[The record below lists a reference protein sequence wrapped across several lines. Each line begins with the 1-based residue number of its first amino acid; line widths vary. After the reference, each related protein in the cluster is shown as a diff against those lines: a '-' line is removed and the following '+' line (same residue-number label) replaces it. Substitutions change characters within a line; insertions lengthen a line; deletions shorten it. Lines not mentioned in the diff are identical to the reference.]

1 MSDQD
6 HISDEHRAD
15 SISDDTIRRSLL
27 GCADP
32 DEQANFE
39 TLLLLDDQFAKRVY
53 RLEFELADDF
63 AFGRLSATE
72 QQLFTSHFL
81 VTHDRARELAVSQA
95 LRRAVSDKSFGLAG
109 QTRLDW
115 RSKVLSLFAVDR
127 PLAKVALAASALL
140 FFGTLF
146 WLIFKAPT
154 VRPTLITQQQP
165 VNSKREYA
173 HARGSQ
179 SPEDK
184 SASDH
189 GSAQTVI
196 IASITLHPDSESKS
210 KPTIHVANPRNEADH
225 VRLELLL
232 NGGEG
237 ATCRAILVSDGGV
250 EVTSSSELSAESGNQ
265 PKIVL
270 DVPAS
275 LLNTGNYYIEL
286 RRTSAAQTEPRQRY
300 SFQVQKE

>member
-6 HISDEHRAD
+6 DILAEHRAD

-32 DEQANFE
+32 DEQVNFE

-63 AFGRLSATE
+63 AFGRLSAPE
-72 QQLFTSHFL
+72 EQLFTSHFL

-95 LRRAVSDKSFGLAG
+95 LRRAVSGKSPGL
-109 QTRLDW
+109 TPINLSW
-115 RSKVLSLFAVDR
+115 RSKLLNLFAVDR

-154 VRPTLITQQQP
+154 ARPPLITQRQP
-165 VNSKREYA
+165 VNSEKQYA
-173 HARGSQ
+173 HAGGSQ
-179 SPEDK
+179 SPENK

-189 GSAQTVI
+189 GSAQPVI
-196 IASITLHPDSESKS
+196 VASVTLQPDSESKS
-210 KPTIHVANPRNEADH
+210 KAIVHVSNPRSEADR
-225 VRLELLL
+225 VRLELWI

-237 ATCRAILVSDGGV
+237 ATYRAILVSDGGV

-270 DVPAS
+270 EVPAN
-275 LLNTGNYYIEL
+275 LLNTGNYHIEL
-286 RRTSAAQTEPRQRY
+286 KRTSAAQTEPAQRY
-300 SFQVQKE
+300 SFQVKNE

>member
-6 HISDEHRAD
+6 HIFAELRAD

-95 LRRAVSDKSFGLAG
+95 LRRAVSGKSPSL
-109 QTRLDW
+109 TPINLSW
-115 RSKVLSLFAVDR
+115 RSKLLNLFAVDR

-154 VRPTLITQQQP
+154 IRPTLITQQQP
-165 VNSKREYA
+165 VNSTREYA
-173 HARGSQ
+173 HAGGSP
-179 SPEDK
+179 SSEDK

-189 GSAQTVI
+189 GAAQTVI
-196 IASITLHPDSESKS
+196 VASVTLQPDSESKS
-210 KPTIHVANPRNEADH
+210 KATVHVSNPRSEADR
-225 VRLELLL
+225 VRLELLI

-237 ATCRAILVSDGGV
+237 VTYQAILVSDGGV
-250 EVTSSSELSAESGNQ
+250 EVTSSSDLSAESGNQ

-270 DVPAS
+270 DVPAT

-286 RRTSAAQTEPRQRY
+286 KRTAEVQTGTGQRY
-300 SFQVQKE
+300 SFQVKKE

>member
-6 HISDEHRAD
+6 EISGEHRAD

-63 AFGRLSATE
+63 AFGRLSAPE

-95 LRRAVSDKSFGLAG
+95 LHRAVSNKSFEWAG

-115 RSKVLSLFAVDR
+115 RSKLLNLFAVDR
-127 PLAKVALAASALL
+127 PLAKVALVASALL

-154 VRPTLITQQQP
+154 VRPALITQQQRG
-165 VNSKREYA
+165 NSKREYA
-173 HARGSQ
+173 HAKGSPT
-179 SPEDK
+179 SEDK

-189 GSAQTVI
+189 GSAQPVI
-196 IASITLHPDSESKS
+196 VASVTLHPDSESKS
-210 KPTIHVANPRNEADH
+210 QTTVQVSNPRSEADR
-225 VRLELLL
+225 VRLELLI
-232 NGGEG
+232 NGGDG
-237 ATCRAILVSDGGV
+237 AIYRAILVSDGWV
-250 EVTSSSELSAESGNQ
+250 VTSSSELSAESGNQ

-270 DVPAS
+270 DVPAK

-286 RRTSAAQTEPRQRY
+286 KRTSAGQSEPGQRY
-300 SFQVQKE
+300 SFQVKKE